1 VLAAIPGVPY
11 PARMPTGIFVN
22 LPAPARR
29 PAERE
34 TEMTSIIASLW
45 FDGQAEEAADF
56 YTSLL
61 PDSRIEH
68 VTRAAAD
75 NPSTS
80 EGEVVVV
87 AFTLLGRPFI
97 GINGGPQ
104 FRFTEAVSFE
114 IECEDQAE
122 VDRYWEALVADG
134 GEPGRCGWL
143 KDRFGLSWQV
153 VPRELGTWI
162 GGPDPDGARR
172 AMDAMLAMGKLDIVA
187 IRRAYEAAQDS

>member
-1 VLAAIPGVPY
+1 V
-11 PARMPTGIFVN
+11 PTGIFVN

-34 TEMTSIIASLW
+34 TEMTRIIASLW

-61 PDSRIEH
+61 PDSRIEQI
-68 VTRAAAD
+68 TRAAAD

-122 VDRYWEALVADG
+122 VDRYWDALVADG

-162 GGPDPDGARR
+162 GGPDPDGARS
-172 AMDAMLAMGKLDIVA
+172 AMEAMLAMGKLDIA
-187 IRRAYEAAQDS
+187 EIRRAYEGAAGNL